1 MDLHHKN
8 IFIRATGPKLQFGIS
23 DFGQCY
29 FRRLNDPKTSGPY
42 FSYYLERF
50 YTVRIPMYLGFR
62 QIPFETRLIDFCF
75 KKGMENHDPGQFIN
89 AFVNDPKVKEYQA
102 SSNDI
107 IAMNLD
113 VYCAFLLKKPLF
125 IQAVEMIQSI
135 TKQIRKMQ
143 AGLQPEFKSL
153 DEFTFLEFCMTR
165 FLAVAP
171 LVTILEQALFLS
183 EGLYDQVKQY
193 SRDVITG
200 VSKNKV
206 KTEITY
212 LAEYINR
219 LIIAPYS
226 GSIQV
231 QGSSLVGSFK
241 SVIAVDLPTV
251 WADVIAGK

>member
-1 MDLHHKN
+1 
-8 IFIRATGPKLQFGIS
+8 
-23 DFGQCY
+23 
-29 FRRLNDPKTSGPY
+29 
-42 FSYYLERF
+42 
-50 YTVRIPMYLGFR
+50 MYAGFR

-75 KKGMENHDPGQFIN
+75 KNKMENHDPGQLIN

-113 VYCAFLLKKPLF
+113 VYCTFLLKKPLF
-125 IQAVEMIQSI
+125 IEAVEMIQSI

-193 SRDVITG
+193 SSDVITA

-226 GSIQV
+226 GSIKV
-231 QGSSLVGSFK
+231 QGSSLIGSLK
-241 SVIAVDLPTV
+241 SVMAVDLPTV
-251 WADVIAGK
+251 WADVLAGR